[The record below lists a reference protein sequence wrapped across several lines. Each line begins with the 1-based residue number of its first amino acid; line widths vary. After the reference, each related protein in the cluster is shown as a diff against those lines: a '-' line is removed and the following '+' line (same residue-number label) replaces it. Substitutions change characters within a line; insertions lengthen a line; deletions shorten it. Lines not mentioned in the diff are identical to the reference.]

1 MPGTKAQ
8 NFTNMT
14 IEALKPT
21 SKAYEVFDARV
32 GGFSVQVYPTGAKT
46 YFLNYRVQGNPKR
59 KRIRIGDPRLMKINE
74 ARTKA
79 MQIKEG
85 AKSGI
90 DPKQERE
97 QAVKAKAQE
106 TSQSENTIANAAGE
120 FIERYCIGTGNEP
133 NLRSWNEY
141 KRTLELYVI
150 PRWGSRNVESITR
163 TDITA
168 LLDAVED
175 NNGGYQ
181 ANRVLAVVRKMFNW
195 LLGRGAIEQT
205 PVSIGIARKEKPR
218 ERFLSDDE
226 IVEFW
231 KGCEES
237 AYPFGKLFQLLLVTG
252 QRREEVAGMRWSQ
265 IDLVEKIWD
274 LPSHSTKMG
283 RRHLVP
289 LSPMAVSIIESIPRF
304 ENCDLLFPSSRSNE
318 RPVSGFS
325 KAKNRICEFETGW
338 RLHDLRRTVRTS
350 LSRLEVDYIVCN
362 KILGHIDQSVEG
374 NYDHHDYLKQK
385 LEALEKWAVLLT
397 SILEPKVV
405 SIDKARA

>member
-1 MPGTKAQ
+1 MQKQ
-8 NFTNMT
+8 SFTNMT
-14 IEALKPT
+14 IVALKP
-21 SKAYEVFDARV
+21 KPNKYELFDNRV
-32 GGFSVQVYPTGAKT
+32 GGLSVQVYPSGKKS
-46 YFLNYRVQGNPKR
+46 FCLNYRVGGSPKR
-59 KRIRIGDPRLMKINE
+59 KRMRFGDPQLMTINE
-74 ARTKA
+74 ARTTA
-79 MQIKEG
+79 MQLKEQ
-85 AKSGI
+85 ARSGI
-90 DPKQERE
+90 DPKLERE
-97 QAVKAKAQE
+97 QEVLQREK
-106 TSQSENTIANAAGE
+106 TIASAADK

-133 NLRSWNEY
+133 NLKSWNEY

-195 LLGRGAIEQT
+195 LLGRGVIEQT
-205 PVSIGIARKEKPR
+205 PVSIGIARKEMPR

-265 IDLVEKIWD
+265 IDLAENVWD

-304 ENCDLLFPSSRSNE
+304 ENCDLLFPSSRGND
-318 RPVSGFS
+318 RPVSGIS
-325 KAKNRICEFETGW
+325 KAKNRICEFETDW

-374 NYDHHDYLKQK
+374 NYDHHDYLRQK
-385 LEALEKWAVLLT
+385 REALEKWAVLLT

-405 SIDKARA
+405 SIDKARSS